1 MLEMLQTPLTH
12 MSTIEPNKQKI
23 KDIFYHAYKRPL
35 DTTGRY
41 GLCDWLNIQKFTTS
55 QKIADLQDKLK
66 VKEYVKKVC
75 PDLRTAEVFW
85 EGDYI
90 VNAWN
95 ELPRKFML
103 KANHGKDLNWLI
115 DKDKVGIGHAQKL
128 IDLWMSTDF
137 GSITEE
143 RNYSLITPKAFAEE
157 YLENKNHESGLPD
170 DYKFWTFH
178 GKPGFLQLN
187 VEGKWTGDHFDDRRI
202 ECYDPYTGERL
213 PQRYYYRNADN
224 PVNVDIP
231 PEMLNHVE
239 MLSKELDFVRVDF
252 FFVNDIVYFA
262 ELTMI
267 PGCGY
272 VPIMPIKL
280 ENVWANVI
288 NKRLTVEKALE
299 IVKQIPLDHEELQH
313 NYPQNLSEEEIRNFI
328 KV

>member
-1 MLEMLQTPLTH
+1 M
-12 MSTIEPNKQKI
+12 
-23 KDIFYHAYKRPL
+23 DIFPSTVSDKNKIESIFQYAFQRPL
-35 DTTGRY
+35 DKTGNY
-41 GLCDWLNIQKFTTS
+41 GLVDWLNIQKFTPS
-55 QKIADLQDKLK
+55 QFQADLQDKLK
-66 VKEYVKKVC
+66 VKEYIKNKC
-75 PDLRTAEVFW
+75 PGLKTAEVFW
-85 EGDYI
+85 RGDYI

-95 ELPRKFML
+95 ELPQKFML
-103 KANHGKDLNWLI
+103 KANHGKDFNLLV
-115 DKDKVGIGHAQKL
+115 DKDKIGIVQAQKA
-128 IDLWMSTDF
+128 IDKWLETDF
-137 GSITEE
+137 GAITEE
-143 RNYSLITPKAFAEE
+143 RSYSLIPPTAFAEE
-157 YLENKNHESGLPD
+157 FLENKNHESGLPE

-213 PQRYYYRNADN
+213 PQRFYYRNADN
-224 PVNVDIP
+224 PVNIDIP
-231 PEMLNHVE
+231 LEMLNHVE
-239 MLSKELDFVRVDF
+239 TLSKELEFVRVDF

-280 ENVWANVI
+280 ETVWANVI
-288 NKRLTVEKALE
+288 NKRLTVEKALK
-299 IVKQIPLDHEELQH
+299 IVKQVPLDHAELQH